1 MKNTKAMLM
10 NKEDRLVSRAI
21 LGFLTAP
28 LGLLLGM
35 GLIISL

>member
-1 MKNTKAMLM
+1 MTYKKISMM
-10 NKEDRLVSRAI
+10 NKEDRRVGRTL

-35 GLIISL
+35 GLVIAF

>member
-1 MKNTKAMLM
+1 MLM
-10 NKEDRLVSRAI
+10 NKEDRLGSRAI

>member
-1 MKNTKAMLM
+1 MTTTKLSLI
-10 NKEDRLVSRAI
+10 NKEDRRVGRTV

-35 GLIISL
+35 GLFIAF